1 MKTKIIFLLLVVANQ
16 LLAINSNGF
25 VANINGFNFAENK
38 NHEIHSNY
46 LQTISNISCG
56 DGGSDEVTTILQSVD
71 LKAGKFTCLKYL
83 PGQSEPEKIEF
94 KVDSTRLAS
103 EKSALKN
110 FIDNKLGTAGVAFY
124 NQLGSY
130 VFPGIEVDGRTN
142 YISSVNISELYNNN
156 ASLLEYSKNNNSV
169 DINIDSHT
177 NSKETLSNILTG
189 LFLLN
194 PDYFANDVISEDG
207 VLKIN
212 DLVVDNGAQQAINQ
226 QAGVIDRAIRLFVK
240 EKNEDKEL
248 QTFSLT
254 DFMDKKLWGFYVYFL
269 INIEQAFSYILGTM
283 LLFGAGYIGIKAGFR
298 KFKKK
303 VLKTEEQNSNQSF
316 GAIAINGFVAIT
328 IFLIPISTA
337 PITVPDKFLY
347 EKSINQDI
355 PTNSEDEFYQNST
368 LAKVTLRFFAEQGST
383 WANTVSDYSLYSY
396 LRFLEA
402 KQGFITERQISQ
414 NTEAIKKL
422 FEDIFYL
429 KKDFDFLN
437 NICKPAFSDYLVV
450 NQRFNT
456 ISKEANEQLNNA
468 INLSSNNINKV
479 LKIDRID
486 PAVCQKLEKDVF
498 TNSRKILSDY
508 AFLRQQI
515 KINQEVIKMN
525 NDGKADNQKVGFQTF
540 VDLIQFQQNHYG
552 WINSVT
558 VPVLYNLLFQ
568 NANPVFNED
577 VAIEKIKDSNDY
589 NLISAWSKNDEQ
601 KSEIKNSIDDS
612 SLASIL
618 GHIQSKFIWFAFPSF
633 EPVFNNMY
641 QLFSNIAGLDPTAQ
655 QLEKKE
661 SKLAG
666 VISTAKYFLAGAAAG
681 PLGLLGAGI
690 MSVLSSFGSFVLGA
704 ITSALQYGIL
714 LYISIVV
721 SIFIVT
727 MMITSIILIVV
738 AVAAIIRIVMYF
750 FRTIITAVVVDLI
763 VFYAIVTNK
772 KEYFDAF
779 LGKTLILLIL
789 TPLSIVFAN
798 YIYIFISTAA
808 IDLYLLLIGV
818 TFDTMAIAN
827 ETIIANSENS
837 FFNGLSAMMSAVSLK
852 ALGVV
857 VIHVFSGIC
866 GVYIIFKLQDIISS
880 MIGINGDD
888 SNISQMT
895 EKLQQKMAGD
905 MVKV

>member
-25 VANINGFNFAENK
+25 VANINGFNFSENK
-38 NHEIHSNY
+38 NHEINSNY

-56 DGGSDEVTTILQSVD
+56 DGGSDEITTILQSVD

-83 PGQSEPEKIEF
+83 PGQSEPERIEF
-94 KVDSTRLAS
+94 KVDNTRLAS

-110 FIDNKLGTAGVAFY
+110 FINNNLGTAGVAFY

-142 YISSVNISELYNNN
+142 YISTVNISELYNNN
-156 ASLLEYSKNNNSV
+156 ASLLEYSKNNNSIK
-169 DINIDSHT
+169 INIDSHS
-177 NSKETLSNILTG
+177 NANETLSNILTG

-226 QAGVIDRAIRLFVK
+226 QAGVIDRAIRLFAK
-240 EKNEDKEL
+240 EKNENKEL
-248 QTFSLT
+248 DTFSLT

-283 LLFGAGYIGIKAGFR
+283 LLFGAGYIGLKAGFR
-298 KFKKK
+298 KIKKK
-303 VLKTEEQNSNQSF
+303 ILKVQEHEKQGF
-316 GAIAINGFVAIT
+316 GEIVINGLVAIT

-368 LAKVTLRFFAEQGST
+368 LAKVTLRFFANQGST

-568 NANPVFNED
+568 NQNPVFNED

-633 EPVFNNMY
+633 TPVFDNMY
-641 QLFSNIAGLDPTAQ
+641 QFFSNIAGLDPTAQ
-655 QLEKKE
+655 QLEEKE

-690 MSVLSSFGSFVLGA
+690 MSALSSFGSFVLGA

-714 LYISIVV
+714 LYISLVV

-789 TPLSIVFAN
+789 TPLAIVFAN

-837 FFNGLSAMMSAVSLK
+837 FFNGLTAMMSAVSLK

-888 SNISQMT
+888 SNISQIT

>member
-1 MKTKIIFLLLVVANQ
+1 MKSKIIFLLLVVANQ

-38 NHEIHSNY
+38 NHEINSNY

-56 DGGSDEVTTILQSVD
+56 DGGSDEITTILQSVD

-83 PGQSEPEKIEF
+83 PGQSEPERIEF
-94 KVDSTRLAS
+94 KVDNTRLAS

-110 FIDNKLGTAGVAFY
+110 FINNNLGTAGVAFY

-142 YISSVNISELYNNN
+142 YISTVNISELYNNN
-156 ASLLEYSKNNNSV
+156 ASLLEYSKNNNSIK
-169 DINIDSHT
+169 INIDSHS
-177 NSKETLSNILTG
+177 NANETLSNILTG

-226 QAGVIDRAIRLFVK
+226 QAGVIDRAIRLFAK
-240 EKNEDKEL
+240 EKNENKEL
-248 QTFSLT
+248 DTFSLT

-269 INIEQAFSYILGTM
+269 INVEQAFSYILGTM
-283 LLFGAGYIGIKAGFR
+283 LLFGAGYIVIKAGFR
-298 KFKKK
+298 KIKKK
-303 VLKTEEQNSNQSF
+303 ILKVQEHEKQGF
-316 GAIAINGFVAIT
+316 GEIVINGLVAIT

-347 EKSINQDI
+347 EKSVNKDI

-368 LAKVTLRFFAEQGST
+368 LAKVTLRFFANQGST

-468 INLSSNNINKV
+468 IISSNNINKL

-568 NANPVFNED
+568 NQNPVFNED

-612 SLASIL
+612 SLASML

-633 EPVFNNMY
+633 TPVFDNMY
-641 QLFSNIAGLDPTAQ
+641 QFFSNIAGLDPTAQ
-655 QLEKKE
+655 QLEEKE

-690 MSVLSSFGSFVLGA
+690 MSALSSFGSFVLGA

-714 LYISIVV
+714 LYISLVV

-738 AVAAIIRIVMYF
+738 AVAAIIKIVMYF

-789 TPLSIVFAN
+789 TPLAIVFAS

-837 FFNGLSAMMSAVSLK
+837 FFNGLTAMMSAVSLK

-888 SNISQMT
+888 SNISQIT

>member
-25 VANINGFNFAENK
+25 VANINGFNFEENK
-38 NHEIHSNY
+38 NHEINSNY
-46 LQTISNISCG
+46 LQAISNISCG
-56 DGGSDEVTTILQSVD
+56 DGGSDQVTTILQSVD

-83 PGQSEPEKIEF
+83 PGQSEPERIEF
-94 KVDSTRLAS
+94 KVDNTRLAT

-130 VFPGIEVDGRTN
+130 VFPGTEVDGRTN
-142 YISSVNISELYNNN
+142 YISTVNISELYNNN

-169 DINIDSHT
+169 YINIDSHT
-177 NSKETLSNILTG
+177 NAKETLSNILTG

-283 LLFGAGYIGIKAGFR
+283 LLFGAGYIVIKAGFR
-298 KFKKK
+298 KLKKK
-303 VLKTEEQNSNQSF
+303 VLKIEEQNSNQSF

-328 IFLIPISTA
+328 IFLIPVSTA
-337 PITVPDKFLY
+337 PISVPDKFLY

-355 PTNSEDEFYQNST
+355 PTKSEDEFYQNST
-368 LAKVTLRFFAEQGST
+368 LAKVTLRFFANQGST

-618 GHIQSKFIWFAFPSF
+618 GHIQSKFIWFSFPSF

-641 QLFSNIAGLDPTAQ
+641 QFFSNIAGLDPTAQ

-681 PLGLLGAGI
+681 PLGLLGSGI

-714 LYISIVV
+714 LYISLVV

-789 TPLSIVFAN
+789 TPLAIVFAN

-808 IDLYLLLIGV
+808 IDLYLLLIGM

-837 FFNGLSAMMSAVSLK
+837 FFNGLTAMMSAVSLK

-866 GVYIIFKLQDIISS
+866 GVYIIFKLQDIISG

>member
-38 NHEIHSNY
+38 NHEINSSY

-83 PGQSEPEKIEF
+83 PGQSEPERIEF
-94 KVDSTRLAS
+94 KVDNTRLAS

-110 FIDNKLGTAGVAFY
+110 FINNNLGTAGVAFY

-142 YISSVNISELYNNN
+142 YISTVNISELYNNN
-156 ASLLEYSKNNNSV
+156 ASLLEYSKNNNSIK
-169 DINIDSHT
+169 INIDSHS
-177 NSKETLSNILTG
+177 NANETLSNILTG

-226 QAGVIDRAIRLFVK
+226 QAGVIDRAIRLFAK
-240 EKNEDKEL
+240 EKNENKEL
-248 QTFSLT
+248 DTFSLT

-269 INIEQAFSYILGTM
+269 INVEQAFSYILGTM
-283 LLFGAGYIGIKAGFR
+283 LLFGAGYIVIKAGFR
-298 KFKKK
+298 KIKKK
-303 VLKTEEQNSNQSF
+303 ILKVQEQEKQGF
-316 GAIAINGFVAIT
+316 GEIVINGLVAIT

-347 EKSINQDI
+347 EKSVNKDI

-368 LAKVTLRFFAEQGST
+368 LAKVTLRFFANQGST

-468 INLSSNNINKV
+468 INISSNNINKV

-568 NANPVFNED
+568 NQNPVFNED

-633 EPVFNNMY
+633 TPVFDNMY
-641 QLFSNIAGLDPTAQ
+641 QFFSNIAGLDPTAQ
-655 QLEKKE
+655 QLEEKE

-690 MSVLSSFGSFVLGA
+690 MSALSSFGSFVLGA

-714 LYISIVV
+714 LYISLVV

-738 AVAAIIRIVMYF
+738 AVAAIIKIVMYF

-789 TPLSIVFAN
+789 TPLAIVFAN

-837 FFNGLSAMMSAVSLK
+837 FFNGLTAMMSAVSLK

-888 SNISQMT
+888 SNISQIT

>member
-1 MKTKIIFLLLVVANQ
+1 
-16 LLAINSNGF
+16 
-25 VANINGFNFAENK
+25 
-38 NHEIHSNY
+38 
-46 LQTISNISCG
+46 
-56 DGGSDEVTTILQSVD
+56 
-71 LKAGKFTCLKYL
+71 
-83 PGQSEPEKIEF
+83 
-94 KVDSTRLAS
+94 
-103 EKSALKN
+103 
-110 FIDNKLGTAGVAFY
+110 
-124 NQLGSY
+124 
-130 VFPGIEVDGRTN
+130 
-142 YISSVNISELYNNN
+142 
-156 ASLLEYSKNNNSV
+156 
-169 DINIDSHT
+169 
-177 NSKETLSNILTG
+177 
-189 LFLLN
+189 
-194 PDYFANDVISEDG
+194 
-207 VLKIN
+207 
-212 DLVVDNGAQQAINQ
+212 
-226 QAGVIDRAIRLFVK
+226 
-240 EKNEDKEL
+240 
-248 QTFSLT
+248 
-254 DFMDKKLWGFYVYFL
+254 
-269 INIEQAFSYILGTM
+269 
-283 LLFGAGYIGIKAGFR
+283 
-298 KFKKK
+298 
-303 VLKTEEQNSNQSF
+303 
-316 GAIAINGFVAIT
+316 
-328 IFLIPISTA
+328 
-337 PITVPDKFLY
+337 
-347 EKSINQDI
+347 
-355 PTNSEDEFYQNST
+355 
-368 LAKVTLRFFAEQGST
+368 
-383 WANTVSDYSLYSY
+383 
-396 LRFLEA
+396 
-402 KQGFITERQISQ
+402 
-414 NTEAIKKL
+414 
-422 FEDIFYL
+422 
-429 KKDFDFLN
+429 
-437 NICKPAFSDYLVV
+437 
-450 NQRFNT
+450 
-456 ISKEANEQLNNA
+456 
-468 INLSSNNINKV
+468 
-479 LKIDRID
+479 
-486 PAVCQKLEKDVF
+486 
-498 TNSRKILSDY
+498 
-508 AFLRQQI
+508 
-515 KINQEVIKMN
+515 MN
-525 NDGKADNQKVGFQTF
+525 NDGKGDNQKVGFQTF

-568 NANPVFNED
+568 NQNPVFNED

-633 EPVFNNMY
+633 TPVFDNMY
-641 QLFSNIAGLDPTAQ
+641 QFFSNIAGLDPTAQ
-655 QLEKKE
+655 QLEEKE

-714 LYISIVV
+714 LYISLVV

-789 TPLSIVFAN
+789 TPLAIVFAS

-837 FFNGLSAMMSAVSLK
+837 FFNGLTAMMSAVSLK

-888 SNISQMT
+888 SNISQIT

>member
-1 MKTKIIFLLLVVANQ
+1 M
-16 LLAINSNGF
+16 
-25 VANINGFNFAENK
+25 
-38 NHEIHSNY
+38 
-46 LQTISNISCG
+46 
-56 DGGSDEVTTILQSVD
+56 
-71 LKAGKFTCLKYL
+71 
-83 PGQSEPEKIEF
+83 P
-94 KVDSTRLAS
+94 
-103 EKSALKN
+103 
-110 FIDNKLGTAGVAFY
+110 
-124 NQLGSY
+124 
-130 VFPGIEVDGRTN
+130 
-142 YISSVNISELYNNN
+142 
-156 ASLLEYSKNNNSV
+156 
-169 DINIDSHT
+169 
-177 NSKETLSNILTG
+177 
-189 LFLLN
+189 
-194 PDYFANDVISEDG
+194 
-207 VLKIN
+207 
-212 DLVVDNGAQQAINQ
+212 
-226 QAGVIDRAIRLFVK
+226 
-240 EKNEDKEL
+240 
-248 QTFSLT
+248 
-254 DFMDKKLWGFYVYFL
+254 
-269 INIEQAFSYILGTM
+269 
-283 LLFGAGYIGIKAGFR
+283 
-298 KFKKK
+298 
-303 VLKTEEQNSNQSF
+303 
-316 GAIAINGFVAIT
+316 
-328 IFLIPISTA
+328 
-337 PITVPDKFLY
+337 
-347 EKSINQDI
+347 
-355 PTNSEDEFYQNST
+355 
-368 LAKVTLRFFAEQGST
+368 
-383 WANTVSDYSLYSY
+383 
-396 LRFLEA
+396 
-402 KQGFITERQISQ
+402 
-414 NTEAIKKL
+414 
-422 FEDIFYL
+422 
-429 KKDFDFLN
+429 
-437 NICKPAFSDYLVV
+437 
-450 NQRFNT
+450 
-456 ISKEANEQLNNA
+456 
-468 INLSSNNINKV
+468 
-479 LKIDRID
+479 
-486 PAVCQKLEKDVF
+486 KLEKDVF

-568 NANPVFNED
+568 NQNPVFNED

-633 EPVFNNMY
+633 TPVFDNMY
-641 QLFSNIAGLDPTAQ
+641 QFFSNIAGLDPTAQ
-655 QLEKKE
+655 QLEEKE

-690 MSVLSSFGSFVLGA
+690 MSALSSFGSFVLGA

-714 LYISIVV
+714 LYISLVV

-789 TPLSIVFAN
+789 TPLAIVFAS

-837 FFNGLSAMMSAVSLK
+837 FFNGLTAMMSAVSLK

-888 SNISQMT
+888 SNISQIT

>member
-25 VANINGFNFAENK
+25 VANINGFNFSENK
-38 NHEIHSNY
+38 NHEINSNY

-56 DGGSDEVTTILQSVD
+56 DGGSDEITTILQSVD

-83 PGQSEPEKIEF
+83 PGQSEPERIEF
-94 KVDSTRLAS
+94 KVDNTRLAS

-110 FIDNKLGTAGVAFY
+110 FINNNLGTAGVVFY

-142 YISSVNISELYNNN
+142 YISTVNISELYNNN

-169 DINIDSHT
+169 KINIDSHS
-177 NSKETLSNILTG
+177 NANETLSNILTG

-226 QAGVIDRAIRLFVK
+226 QAGVIDRAIRLFAK
-240 EKNEDKEL
+240 EKNENKEL
-248 QTFSLT
+248 DTFSLT

-269 INIEQAFSYILGTM
+269 INVEQAFSYILGTM
-283 LLFGAGYIGIKAGFR
+283 LLFGAGYIVIKAGFR
-298 KFKKK
+298 KIKKK
-303 VLKTEEQNSNQSF
+303 ILKVQEQEKQGF
-316 GAIAINGFVAIT
+316 GEIVINGLVAIT

-347 EKSINQDI
+347 EKSVNKDI

-368 LAKVTLRFFAEQGST
+368 LAKVTLRFFANQGST

-468 INLSSNNINKV
+468 INISSNNINKV

-515 KINQEVIKMN
+515 KINKEVIKMN

-540 VDLIQFQQNHYG
+540 IDLIQFQQNHYG

-568 NANPVFNED
+568 NQNPVFNED

-633 EPVFNNMY
+633 PPVFDNMY
-641 QLFSNIAGLDPTAQ
+641 QFFSNIAGLDPTAQ
-655 QLEKKE
+655 QLEEKE

-690 MSVLSSFGSFVLGA
+690 MSALSSFGSFVLGA

-714 LYISIVV
+714 LYISLVV

-738 AVAAIIRIVMYF
+738 AVAAIIKIVMYF

-789 TPLSIVFAN
+789 TPLAIVFAN

-837 FFNGLSAMMSAVSLK
+837 FFNGLTAMMSAVSLK

-888 SNISQMT
+888 SNISQIT

>member
-25 VANINGFNFAENK
+25 VANINGFNFSENK
-38 NHEIHSNY
+38 NHEINSNY

-56 DGGSDEVTTILQSVD
+56 DGGSDEITTILQSVD

-83 PGQSEPEKIEF
+83 PGQSEPERIEF
-94 KVDSTRLAS
+94 KVDNTRLAS

-110 FIDNKLGTAGVAFY
+110 FINNNLGTAGVAFY

-142 YISSVNISELYNNN
+142 YISTVNISELYNNN
-156 ASLLEYSKNNNSV
+156 ASLLEYSKNNNSIK
-169 DINIDSHT
+169 INIDSHS
-177 NSKETLSNILTG
+177 NANETLSNILTG

-226 QAGVIDRAIRLFVK
+226 QAGVIDRAIRLFAK
-240 EKNEDKEL
+240 EKNENKEL
-248 QTFSLT
+248 DTFSLT

-269 INIEQAFSYILGTM
+269 INVEQAFSYILGTM
-283 LLFGAGYIGIKAGFR
+283 LLFGAGYIVIKAGFR
-298 KFKKK
+298 KIKKK
-303 VLKTEEQNSNQSF
+303 ILKVQEQEKQGF
-316 GAIAINGFVAIT
+316 GEIVINGLVAIT

-347 EKSINQDI
+347 EKSVNKDI

-368 LAKVTLRFFAEQGST
+368 LAKVTLRFFANQGST

-568 NANPVFNED
+568 NQNPVFNED

-633 EPVFNNMY
+633 TPVFDNMY
-641 QLFSNIAGLDPTAQ
+641 QFFSNIAGLDPTAQ
-655 QLEKKE
+655 QLEEKE

-690 MSVLSSFGSFVLGA
+690 MSALSSFGSFVLGA

-714 LYISIVV
+714 LYISLVV

-789 TPLSIVFAN
+789 TPLAIVFAN

-837 FFNGLSAMMSAVSLK
+837 FFNGLTAMMSAVSLK

-888 SNISQMT
+888 SNISQIT

>member
-25 VANINGFNFAENK
+25 VANINGFSFQENI
-38 NHEIHSNY
+38 NHEINSNY
-46 LQTISNISCG
+46 LQAISNISCG
-56 DGGSDEVTTILQSVD
+56 DGGNDEVTTILQNVD

-142 YISSVNISELYNNN
+142 YISTVNISELYNNN

-194 PDYFANDVISEDG
+194 PDYFANDVLTEDG

-337 PITVPDKFLY
+337 PISVPDKFLY

-355 PTNSEDEFYQNST
+355 PTSGEDEFYQNST
-368 LAKVTLRFFAEQGST
+368 LAKVTLRFFANQGST

-577 VAIEKIKDSNDY
+577 VALEKIKDSNDY

-641 QLFSNIAGLDPTAQ
+641 QFFSNIAGLDPTAQ

-714 LYISIVV
+714 LYISLVV

-837 FFNGLSAMMSAVSLK
+837 FFNGLTAMMSAVSLK

>member
-25 VANINGFNFAENK
+25 VANINGFNFAENI
-38 NHEIHSNY
+38 NHEINSNY
-46 LQTISNISCG
+46 LQAISAISCG
-56 DGGSDEVTTILQSVD
+56 DGGSDEVTTILQNVD

-94 KVDSTRLAS
+94 KVDSTKLAS
-103 EKSALKN
+103 EKAGLKK
-110 FIDNKLGTAGVAFY
+110 FIDNNLGTAGVAFY

-337 PITVPDKFLY
+337 PISVPDKFLY

-355 PTNSEDEFYQNST
+355 PTSGEDEFYQNST
-368 LAKVTLRFFAEQGST
+368 LAKVTLRFFANQGST

-456 ISKEANEQLNNA
+456 ISKEANEQLFNA
-468 INLSSNNINKV
+468 INLSSSNINNA

-498 TNSRKILSDY
+498 TNSRMILSDY

-525 NDGKADNQKVGFQTF
+525 NGKNADAQKVGFQTF

-601 KSEIKNSIDDS
+601 KTEIKNSIDDS

-641 QLFSNIAGLDPTAQ
+641 QFFSNIAGLDPTAQ

-714 LYISIVV
+714 LYISLVV

-837 FFNGLSAMMSAVSLK
+837 FFNGLTAMMSAVSLK

>member
-38 NHEIHSNY
+38 NHEINSNY

-71 LKAGKFTCLKYL
+71 LKAGKFSCLKYL

-94 KVDSTRLAS
+94 KVDSSRLS
-103 EKSALKN
+103 NEKSNLKN
-110 FIDNKLGTAGVAFY
+110 FIDNNLGNAGVVFY

-130 VFPGIEVDGRTN
+130 VFPGTQVDGRTN

-156 ASLLEYSKNNNSV
+156 ASLLEFSKNNNSV
-169 DINIDSHT
+169 NISIDSHT

-189 LFLLN
+189 IFLMN
-194 PDYFANDVISEDG
+194 PDYFANDVITQDG

-212 DLVVDNGAQQAINQ
+212 DLVVDNGSQQAVNQ
-226 QAGVIDRAIRLFVK
+226 QAGVIDRAIRLFAK

-254 DFMDKKLWGFYVYFL
+254 DFMDKKFWGYYVYFL

-283 LLFGAGYIGIKAGFR
+283 LLFGAGYIVIKAGFR
-298 KFKKK
+298 KIKKK
-303 VLKTEEQNSNQSF
+303 ILKVQEQEKQGF
-316 GAIAINGFVAIT
+316 GEIVINGLVAIT

-347 EKSINQDI
+347 EKSIKKDI

-368 LAKVTLRFFAEQGST
+368 LAKVTLRFFANQGST

-456 ISKEANEQLNNA
+456 ISKEANEQLNNV
-468 INLSSNNINKV
+468 INISSNNINKV
-479 LKIDRID
+479 LKVDRID

-540 VDLIQFQQNHYG
+540 IDLIQFQQNHYG

-568 NANPVFNED
+568 NQNPVFNED

-633 EPVFNNMY
+633 PPVFDNMY
-641 QLFSNIAGLDPTAQ
+641 QFFSNIAGLDPTAQ
-655 QLEKKE
+655 QLEEKE

-690 MSVLSSFGSFVLGA
+690 MSALSSFGSFVLGA

-714 LYISIVV
+714 LYISLVV

-738 AVAAIIRIVMYF
+738 AVAAIIKIVMYF

-789 TPLSIVFAN
+789 TPLAIVFAN

-837 FFNGLSAMMSAVSLK
+837 FFNGLTAMMSAVSLK

-880 MIGINGDD
+880 MLGINGDD
-888 SNISQMT
+888 SNISQIT

>member
-38 NHEIHSNY
+38 NHEINSNY

-56 DGGSDEVTTILQSVD
+56 DGGSDEITTILQSVD

-83 PGQSEPEKIEF
+83 PGQSEPERIEF
-94 KVDSTRLAS
+94 KVDNTRLAS

-110 FIDNKLGTAGVAFY
+110 FINNNLGTAGVAFY

-142 YISSVNISELYNNN
+142 YISTVNISELYNNN
-156 ASLLEYSKNNNSV
+156 ASLLEYSKNNNSIK
-169 DINIDSHT
+169 INIDSHS
-177 NSKETLSNILTG
+177 NANETLSNILTG

-212 DLVVDNGAQQAINQ
+212 DLVVDNGSQQAVNQ
-226 QAGVIDRAIRLFVK
+226 QAGIIDKAIRLFAK
-240 EKNEDKEL
+240 EKNENKEL
-248 QTFSLT
+248 DTFSLT

-269 INIEQAFSYILGTM
+269 INVEQAFSYILGTM
-283 LLFGAGYIGIKAGFR
+283 LLFGAGYIVIKAGFR
-298 KFKKK
+298 KIKKK
-303 VLKTEEQNSNQSF
+303 ILKVQEHEKQGF
-316 GAIAINGFVAIT
+316 GEIVINGLVAIT

-347 EKSINQDI
+347 EKSIKKDI
-355 PTNSEDEFYQNST
+355 STNSEDEFYQNST
-368 LAKVTLRFFAEQGST
+368 LAKVTLRYFANQGST

-414 NTEAIKKL
+414 NTESIKKL

-437 NICKPAFSDYLVV
+437 NICKPAFSEYLVV

-456 ISKEANEQLNNA
+456 ISKEANEQLNNV
-468 INLSSNNINKV
+468 INISSNNINKV

-515 KINQEVIKMN
+515 KINREVIKMN

-540 VDLIQFQQNHYG
+540 IDLIQFQQNHYG

-568 NANPVFNED
+568 NQNPVFNED

-612 SLASIL
+612 SLASML

-633 EPVFNNMY
+633 TPVFNNMY
-641 QLFSNIAGLDPTAQ
+641 QFFSNIAGLDPTAQ
-655 QLEKKE
+655 QLEEKE

-690 MSVLSSFGSFVLGA
+690 MSALSSFGSFVLGA

-714 LYISIVV
+714 LYISLVV

-727 MMITSIILIVV
+727 MMITSVILIVV
-738 AVAAIIRIVMYF
+738 AVAAIIKIVMYF

-789 TPLSIVFAN
+789 TPLAIVFAN

-837 FFNGLSAMMSAVSLK
+837 FFNGLTAMMSAVSLK

-888 SNISQMT
+888 SNISQIT

>member
-38 NHEIHSNY
+38 NHEINSNY
-46 LQTISNISCG
+46 LQAISNISCG
-56 DGGSDEVTTILQSVD
+56 DGGSDEVTTILQNVD

-83 PGQSEPEKIEF
+83 PGQSEPERIEF
-94 KVDSTRLAS
+94 KVDNTRLAS

-110 FIDNKLGTAGVAFY
+110 FINNNLGTAGVAFY

-142 YISSVNISELYNNN
+142 YISTVNISELYNNN

-169 DINIDSHT
+169 KINIDSHS
-177 NSKETLSNILTG
+177 NANETLSNILTG

-226 QAGVIDRAIRLFVK
+226 QAGVIDRAIRLFAK
-240 EKNEDKEL
+240 EKNENKEL
-248 QTFSLT
+248 DTFSLT

-283 LLFGAGYIGIKAGFR
+283 LLFGAGYIGLKAGFR
-298 KFKKK
+298 KIKKK
-303 VLKTEEQNSNQSF
+303 ILKVQEHEKQGF
-316 GAIAINGFVAIT
+316 GEIVINGLVAIT

-368 LAKVTLRFFAEQGST
+368 LAKVTLRFFANQGST

-468 INLSSNNINKV
+468 INISSNNINKV

-568 NANPVFNED
+568 NQNPVFNED

-633 EPVFNNMY
+633 TPVFDNMY
-641 QLFSNIAGLDPTAQ
+641 QFFSNIAGLDPTAQ
-655 QLEKKE
+655 QLEEKE

-690 MSVLSSFGSFVLGA
+690 MSALSSFGSFVLGA

-714 LYISIVV
+714 LYISLVV

-789 TPLSIVFAN
+789 TPLAIVFAN

-837 FFNGLSAMMSAVSLK
+837 FFNGLTAMMSAVSLK

-888 SNISQMT
+888 SNISQIT

-905 MVKV
+905 MLKV

>member
-38 NHEIHSNY
+38 NHEINSNY
-46 LQTISNISCG
+46 LQAISAISCG
-56 DGGSDEVTTILQSVD
+56 DGGSDNVTTILQSVD

-83 PGQSEPEKIEF
+83 PGQSEPERIEF
-94 KVDSTRLAS
+94 KVDNTRLAS

-110 FIDNKLGTAGVAFY
+110 FIDNNLGTAGVAFY

-142 YISSVNISELYNNN
+142 YISTVNISELYNNN

-169 DINIDSHT
+169 KINIDSHS
-177 NSKETLSNILTG
+177 NANETLSNILTG

-194 PDYFANDVISEDG
+194 PDYFANDVVSEDG

-283 LLFGAGYIGIKAGFR
+283 LLFGAGYIGLKAGFR
-298 KFKKK
+298 KIKKK
-303 VLKTEEQNSNQSF
+303 ILKVQEHEKQGF
-316 GAIAINGFVAIT
+316 GEIVINGLVAIT

-568 NANPVFNED
+568 NQNPVFNED

-618 GHIQSKFIWFAFPSF
+618 GHIQSKFIWFSFPSF

-641 QLFSNIAGLDPTAQ
+641 QFFSNIAGLDPTAQ
-655 QLEKKE
+655 QLEEKE

-681 PLGLLGAGI
+681 PLGLLGSGI

-714 LYISIVV
+714 LYISLVV

-789 TPLSIVFAN
+789 TPLAIVFAN

-837 FFNGLSAMMSAVSLK
+837 FFNGLTAMMSAVSLK

-880 MIGINGDD
+880 MIGINRDD
-888 SNISQMT
+888 SNISQIT

-905 MVKV
+905 IVKV

>member
-468 INLSSNNINKV
+468 INLSSSNINNA

-601 KSEIKNSIDDS
+601 KTEIKNSIDDS

-641 QLFSNIAGLDPTAQ
+641 QFFSNIAGLDPTAQ

-714 LYISIVV
+714 LYISLVV

-727 MMITSIILIVV
+727 MMITSIILIIV

-837 FFNGLSAMMSAVSLK
+837 FFNGLTAMMSAVSLK

>member
-1 MKTKIIFLLLVVANQ
+1 MKTKIIFLLLFFVNQ
-16 LLAINSNGF
+16 LFAISSNGF
-25 VANINGFNFAENK
+25 VANINGFDFRENI
-38 NHEIHSNY
+38 NHEINSNY
-46 LQTISNISCG
+46 LQAISNISCG
-56 DGGSDEVTTILQSVD
+56 DGGNDEVTTILQNVD

-83 PGQSEPEKIEF
+83 PGQSEPQKIEF
-94 KVDSTRLAS
+94 KVDSTKLAS
-103 EKSALKN
+103 EKAGLKK
-110 FIDNKLGTAGVAFY
+110 FIDNNLGTAGVAFY

-130 VFPGIEVDGRTN
+130 VFPGTEIDGRTN

-189 LFLLN
+189 IFLLN
-194 PDYFANDVISEDG
+194 PDYFANDVLTEDG
-207 VLKIN
+207 ALKIN
-212 DLVVDNGAQQAINQ
+212 ERVVDNGSQQAVNQ
-226 QAGVIDRAIRLFVK
+226 QAGIIDKAIRLFAK

-254 DFMDKKLWGFYVYFL
+254 DFMDKKFWGFYVYFL
-269 INIEQAFSYILGTM
+269 INIEQAFSYILNTM

-303 VLKTEEQNSNQSF
+303 VLKTEEQNNNPGF
-316 GAIAINGFVAIT
+316 GAIVINGLVAVT
-328 IFLIPISTA
+328 IFMVPVSTA

-355 PTNSEDEFYQNST
+355 PTNSENEFYQNST
-368 LAKVTLRFFAEQGST
+368 LAKVTLRFFADQGST

-402 KQGFITERQISQ
+402 KQGFITERQITQ
-414 NTEAIKKL
+414 NTESIKKL

-437 NICKPAFSDYLVV
+437 NVCKPAFSDYLVV

-456 ISKEANEQLNNA
+456 ISKDANEQLLNA
-468 INLSSNNINKV
+468 INLSSNNINKALGV
-479 LKIDRID
+479 DRIE
-486 PAVCQKLEKDVF
+486 PAVCQKIEKDVF

-525 NDGKADNQKVGFQTF
+525 NGSNADAQKVGFQTF
-540 VDLIQFQQNHYG
+540 VDLIQFQQNNYG
-552 WINSVT
+552 WINSVS
-558 VPVLYNLLFQ
+558 VPATYNLLFQ

-577 VAIEKIKDSNDY
+577 VALEKIKDSNDY

-601 KSEIKNSIDDS
+601 KSDIKNSIDDS

-618 GHIQSKFIWFAFPSF
+618 GHIQSKFAWFVFPGFDS
-633 EPVFNNMY
+633 VYNNIY

-655 QLEKKE
+655 QIEKSDSSISE
-661 SKLAG
+661 A
-666 VISTAKYFLAGAAAG
+666 ISTAKYFLAGAAAG

-690 MSVLSSFGSFVLGA
+690 MSVLSSFGNFVLGT

-714 LYISIVV
+714 MYLSLIVV
-721 SIFIVT
+721 IFIYT
-727 MMITSIILIVV
+727 TMITSVILIFVAIAAILKMIMYFLEAIIL
-738 AVAAIIRIVMYF
+738 AI
-750 FRTIITAVVVDLI
+750 VVDLLL
-763 VFYAIVTNK
+763 FYALVTNK

-779 LGKTLILLIL
+779 VGKSLVVLIL
-789 TPLSIVFAN
+789 TPLAIVFAN

-808 IDLYLLLIGV
+808 IDLYLLLIGM
-818 TFDTMAIAN
+818 TFDTMSIAN

-837 FFNGLSAMMSAVSLK
+837 FLNGLTAMISAVSLK

-857 VIHVFSGIC
+857 VVHFLSAAFGI
-866 GVYIIFKLQDIISS
+866 YLIFKLKDMLLN
-880 MIGINGDD
+880 MIGINSDD
-888 SNISQMT
+888 SNISKMT
-895 EKLQQKMAGD
+895 DSLQQRMTGD
-905 MVKV
+905 VVKV

>member
-1 MKTKIIFLLLVVANQ
+1 MKSKIIFLLLVVANQ

-38 NHEIHSNY
+38 NHEINSNY

-83 PGQSEPEKIEF
+83 PGQSEPERIEF
-94 KVDSTRLAS
+94 KVDNTRLAT
-103 EKSALKN
+103 EKAGLKK
-110 FIDNKLGTAGVAFY
+110 FIDNNLGNAGVVFY

-142 YISSVNISELYNNN
+142 YISTVNISELYNNN
-156 ASLLEYSKNNNSV
+156 ASLLEYSKNNNSIK
-169 DINIDSHT
+169 INIDSHS
-177 NSKETLSNILTG
+177 NANETLSNILTG

-226 QAGVIDRAIRLFVK
+226 QAGVIDRAIRLFAK
-240 EKNEDKEL
+240 EKNENKEL
-248 QTFSLT
+248 DTFSLT

-269 INIEQAFSYILGTM
+269 INVEQAFSYILGTM
-283 LLFGAGYIGIKAGFR
+283 LLFGAGYIVIKAGFR
-298 KFKKK
+298 KIKKK
-303 VLKTEEQNSNQSF
+303 ILKVQEQEKQGF
-316 GAIAINGFVAIT
+316 GEIVINGLVAIT

-347 EKSINQDI
+347 EKSVNKDI

-368 LAKVTLRFFAEQGST
+368 LAKVTLRFFANQGST

-468 INLSSNNINKV
+468 INISSNNINKV

-568 NANPVFNED
+568 NQNPVFNED

-633 EPVFNNMY
+633 TPVFDNMY
-641 QLFSNIAGLDPTAQ
+641 QFFSNIAGLDPTAQ
-655 QLEKKE
+655 QLEEKE

-690 MSVLSSFGSFVLGA
+690 MSALSSFGSFVLGA

-714 LYISIVV
+714 LYISLVV

-738 AVAAIIRIVMYF
+738 AVAAIIKIVMYF

-789 TPLSIVFAN
+789 TPLAIVFAN

-837 FFNGLSAMMSAVSLK
+837 FFNGLTAMMSAVSLK

-880 MIGINGDD
+880 MLGINGDD
-888 SNISQMT
+888 SNISQIT

>member
-38 NHEIHSNY
+38 NHEINSSY

-83 PGQSEPEKIEF
+83 PGQSEPERIEF
-94 KVDSTRLAS
+94 KVDNTRLAS

-110 FIDNKLGTAGVAFY
+110 FINNNLGTAGVAFY

-142 YISSVNISELYNNN
+142 YISTVNISELYNNN
-156 ASLLEYSKNNNSV
+156 ASLLEYSKNNNSIK
-169 DINIDSHT
+169 INIDSHS
-177 NSKETLSNILTG
+177 NANETLSNILTG

-226 QAGVIDRAIRLFVK
+226 QAGVIDRAIRLFAK
-240 EKNEDKEL
+240 EKNENKEL
-248 QTFSLT
+248 DTFSLT

-269 INIEQAFSYILGTM
+269 INVEQAFSYILGTM
-283 LLFGAGYIGIKAGFR
+283 LLFGAGYIVIKAGFR
-298 KFKKK
+298 KIKKK
-303 VLKTEEQNSNQSF
+303 ILKVQEQEKQGF
-316 GAIAINGFVAIT
+316 GEIVINGLVAIT

-347 EKSINQDI
+347 EKSVNKDI

-368 LAKVTLRFFAEQGST
+368 LAKVTLRFFANQGST

-468 INLSSNNINKV
+468 INISSNNINKV

-568 NANPVFNED
+568 NQNPVFNED

-633 EPVFNNMY
+633 TPVFDNMY
-641 QLFSNIAGLDPTAQ
+641 QFFSNIAGLDPTAQ
-655 QLEKKE
+655 QLEEKE

-690 MSVLSSFGSFVLGA
+690 MSALSSFGSFVLGA

-714 LYISIVV
+714 LYISLVV

-738 AVAAIIRIVMYF
+738 AVAAIIKIVMYF

-772 KEYFDAF
+772 KEYFDTF

-789 TPLSIVFAN
+789 TPLAIVFAN

-837 FFNGLSAMMSAVSLK
+837 FFNGLTAMMSAVSLK

-888 SNISQMT
+888 SNISQIT

>member
-1 MKTKIIFLLLVVANQ
+1 MKTKIIFLLLFFVNQ
-16 LLAINSNGF
+16 LFAINSNGF

-38 NHEIHSNY
+38 NHEINSNY
-46 LQTISNISCG
+46 LQAISNISCG

-283 LLFGAGYIGIKAGFR
+283 LLFGAGYIVIKAGFR

-368 LAKVTLRFFAEQGST
+368 LAKVTLRFFADQGST